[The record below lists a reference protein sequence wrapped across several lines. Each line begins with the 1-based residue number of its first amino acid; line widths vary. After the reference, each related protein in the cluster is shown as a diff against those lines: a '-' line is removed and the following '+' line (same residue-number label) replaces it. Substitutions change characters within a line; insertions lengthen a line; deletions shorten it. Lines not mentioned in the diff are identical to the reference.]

1 MFRFEKP
8 AACTPRGPHLSRSA
22 AVASTVSLAALLC
35 AAGFAQTGTSSSV
48 PDASQAAPAQAAPAQ
63 ASPDQAAPA
72 PAGTPQA
79 APAPPAQQRSP
90 VSISRSRRINSNR
103 RARIDRNIQ
112 DTYSHKWEVAGGGGY
127 LRFRTGQYL
136 QKSNEIGF
144 FASGTRLLNPRWGIV
159 ADVRGSYGAGKIPN
173 PFAKNAVYRPNIS
186 EYSFTGGAQYRFIA
200 VEKYTVSA
208 VATGGV
214 TLSKFGGDT
223 KGLPSQDLGLW
234 KDSNANPT
242 FTLGANLD
250 YNIYNNLAFR
260 VQPTYVLTTFGS
272 TVQNNLGVNLGVVYR
287 FGRQ

>member
-1 MFRFEKP
+1 MFRFQMP
-8 AACTPRGPHLSRSA
+8 AACMPGGSLLSRSA
-22 AVASTVSLAALLC
+22 AVVSAASLAALLST
-35 AAGFAQTGTSSSV
+35 AVLAQAGTSSSA
-48 PDASQAAPAQAAPAQ
+48 PDAQQAAPAQT
-63 ASPDQAAPA
+63 
-72 PAGTPQA
+72 GTPQA
-79 APAPPAQQRSP
+79 VPPSPAQQRSP
-90 VSISRSRRINSNR
+90 VSISRSRRINNNR
-103 RARIDRNIQ
+103 RARIQRNIQ
-112 DTYSHKWEVAGGGGY
+112 DAYSHKWEVAGGGGY

-144 FASGTRLLNPRWGIV
+144 FASGTRILNSHWGAV
-159 ADVRGSYGAGKIPN
+159 ADVRGNYGVGKIPN
-173 PFAKNAVYRPNIS
+173 PFALNAVYRPNIS

-200 VEKYTVSA
+200 AEKYAVSA
-208 VATGGV
+208 VGTGGV

-242 FTLGANLD
+242 FTLGVNLD